1 MTTGGA
7 GQGVQGIC
15 WYYSGRAVQVD
26 TKPPHQLRKRFASA
40 ARVKGRTASE
50 GNVRRR
56 SGGVF
61 ANGLAGRTDLAAAL
75 LSAKAKVRES
85 SILHRKH
92 NHFMRPSLFL
102 IAAFIISPSASA
114 TSWFELFKDDTGST
128 VYVDMDTVT
137 EKDGIQSIWLKFL
150 SGDPKAK
157 IHSSKEKWMLDCD
170 LQKYNIVVNIDYAK
184 SGAVIYEHQSDILD
198 WKYAAPET
206 NADGVLYILCSD
218 KTMRTDS
225 TLGVGL
231 AIEEGDDAV
240 TEAYDADYDAADAA
254 FDTPEEA
261 AAAAGETADAATDAA
276 AAADAAA
283 EAPQKSNP
291 R

>member
-1 MTTGGA
+1 MTAGGA

-61 ANGLAGRTDLAAAL
+61 ANGVAGRSDLVAAL
-75 LSAKAKVRES
+75 LPAKKVRENN
-85 SILHRKH
+85 ILQRKH

-102 IAAFIISPSASA
+102 VAAFIISPSASA
-114 TSWFELFKDDTGST
+114 ASWFELFKDDTGRRVS
-128 VYVDMDTVT
+128 VDMDTVT
-137 EKDGIQSIWLKFL
+137 EKDEIKSIWLKFL

-170 LQKYNIVVNIDYAK
+170 LRRYNIVVYIDYAK
-184 SGAVIYEHQSDILD
+184 SGAVIDSHQSDMLD

-206 NADGVLYILCSD
+206 ISDGVLSVLCSD
-218 KTMRTDS
+218 DPAGTDS
-225 TLGVGL
+225 TLGVGR

-240 TEAYDADYDAADAA
+240 TEAYDADYNPADAA
-254 FDTPEEA
+254 FDTPAEA
-261 AAAAGETADAATDAA
+261 AAAAAADAALDAATDAA
-276 AAADAAA
+276 AAA

>member
-1 MTTGGA
+1 
-7 GQGVQGIC
+7 
-15 WYYSGRAVQVD
+15 
-26 TKPPHQLRKRFASA
+26 
-40 ARVKGRTASE
+40 
-50 GNVRRR
+50 
-56 SGGVF
+56 
-61 ANGLAGRTDLAAAL
+61 
-75 LSAKAKVRES
+75 
-85 SILHRKH
+85 
-92 NHFMRPSLFL
+92 MRPSLFL

-114 TSWFELFKDDTGST
+114 TNWFELFKDDTGST

-184 SGAVIYEHQSDILD
+184 SGAVIYEYQSDILD

-218 KTMRTDS
+218 DPAGTDS
-225 TLGVGL
+225 TLGVGR

-240 TEAYDADYDAADAA
+240 TEAYDADYNATDAA

-261 AAAAGETADAATDAA
+261 AAEAADAATDAA
-276 AAADAAA
+276 TAADAAA
-283 EAPQKSNP
+283 EAQQKSNP